1 MKWDIKW
8 WQVIALVI
16 LVIGAFLTVGSAQH
30 QDQLLRTNL
39 LTKTH
44 IAQTGISPEQVASL
58 TGSAADLASPEYLA
72 LKKQLERIRAADP
85 DIRFA
90 YLMGQKQD
98 GTIILY
104 ADSEPLGSADYSPP
118 GQVYPEA
125 SVVLRTLFAQ
135 GEKAT
140 EGPLSDRWGTW
151 VSGFVPVTDPATGK
165 VIAVFGMD
173 VDAKDWNYVIAQACA
188 AIEGWFTGAYMLPQY
203 PPLYP
208 ELKLGF
214 CTNWHLGCGVVSQE

>member
-39 LTKTH
+39 LTKTQ

-90 YLMGQKQD
+90 YLMGLRSRTEQSSFMRTRNPWDQR
-98 GTIILY
+98 TILPPDRY
-104 ADSEPLGSADYSPP
+104 TLRHRLFSERCLHRERRQPKDHYRIAGGLG
-118 GQVYPEA
+118 
-125 SVVLRTLFAQ
+125 
-135 GEKAT
+135 
-140 EGPLSDRWGTW
+140 
-151 VSGFVPVTDPATGK
+151 
-165 VIAVFGMD
+165 
-173 VDAKDWNYVIAQACA
+173 
-188 AIEGWFTGAYMLPQY
+188 
-203 PPLYP
+203 
-208 ELKLGF
+208 
-214 CTNWHLGCGVVSQE
+214 